1 VRREARE
8 ERERRPLY
16 RVQILEC
23 SFGGIFENKPS
34 QVELFEK
41 RSRCSRA
48 RPRLVTGDPPRA
60 RAMRSPRRAD
70 AADDEAER
78 EAKRL
83 RREEARAERA
93 KVNAEPVGDPSTRV
107 RSNLSETFSG
117 ADEVS
122 ESASA
127 SESESESASESESES
142 ESASESASEEES
154 ESEHRGGG
162 CRGEETRG
170 SGEGVA
176 ACALKDD
183 DKHSFTSPSSAARLQ
198 ELSDKAAET
207 LAEMDAIWRACEQ
220 RLDDAK
226 ERLREQLQRLRDGLR
241 AKLEAALGGL
251 LDEEEKARRLRAKVL
266 RIDALDIA
274 RKPPPAPARASPPPG
289 P

>member
-1 VRREARE
+1 
-8 ERERRPLY
+8 
-16 RVQILEC
+16 
-23 SFGGIFENKPS
+23 
-34 QVELFEK
+34 
-41 RSRCSRA
+41 
-48 RPRLVTGDPPRA
+48 
-60 RAMRSPRRAD
+60 MRSPRRAD

-117 ADEVS
+117 AEEV
-122 ESASA
+122 
-127 SESESESASESESES
+127 SESESES
-142 ESASESASEEES
+142 ESASESASESESASASESESASESASASEEES

-183 DKHSFTSPSSAARLQ
+183 DKRSFTSPSSAARLQ

-226 ERLREQLQRLRDGLR
+226 ERLREQLQRVRDELR

>member
-1 VRREARE
+1 MRREARG

-70 AADDEAER
+70 AADDEAEC
-78 EAKRL
+78 ETKRL

-122 ESASA
+122 ESAS
-127 SESESESASESESES
+127 ESESESASESESES
-142 ESASESASEEES
+142 ESESASEKES

>member
-1 VRREARE
+1 M
-8 ERERRPLY
+8 
-16 RVQILEC
+16 
-23 SFGGIFENKPS
+23 
-34 QVELFEK
+34 
-41 RSRCSRA
+41 
-48 RPRLVTGDPPRA
+48 TGDPPRA
-60 RAMRSPRRAD
+60 RAMRSPRRAE

-122 ESASA
+122 ESE
-127 SESESESASESESES
+127 SESESESASESASASESESESES

-154 ESEHRGGG
+154 EGEHRGGG

-176 ACALKDD
+176 ACALKD
-183 DKHSFTSPSSAARLQ
+183 KHSFTSPSSAARLQ
-198 ELSDKAAET
+198 ELSGKAAET
-207 LAEMDAIWRACEQ
+207 LAEMDAIWRACER

-226 ERLREQLQRLRDGLR
+226 ERLREQLQRVRDGLR

>member
-1 VRREARE
+1 
-8 ERERRPLY
+8 
-16 RVQILEC
+16 
-23 SFGGIFENKPS
+23 
-34 QVELFEK
+34 
-41 RSRCSRA
+41 
-48 RPRLVTGDPPRA
+48 
-60 RAMRSPRRAD
+60 MRSPRRAE

-127 SESESESASESESES
+127 SESESTSESESES
-142 ESASESASEEES
+142 EGESESASASESESEEES

>member
-1 VRREARE
+1 
-8 ERERRPLY
+8 
-16 RVQILEC
+16 
-23 SFGGIFENKPS
+23 
-34 QVELFEK
+34 
-41 RSRCSRA
+41 
-48 RPRLVTGDPPRA
+48 
-60 RAMRSPRRAD
+60 MRSPRRAD

-93 KVNAEPVGDPSTRV
+93 EVNAEPVGDPSTRV

-117 ADEVS
+117 AEEVSESES

-127 SESESESASESESES
+127 SESESASES
-142 ESASESASEEES
+142 ASASEEES

-198 ELSDKAAET
+198 ELSGKAAET

>member
-1 VRREARE
+1 
-8 ERERRPLY
+8 
-16 RVQILEC
+16 
-23 SFGGIFENKPS
+23 
-34 QVELFEK
+34 
-41 RSRCSRA
+41 
-48 RPRLVTGDPPRA
+48 
-60 RAMRSPRRAD
+60 MRSPRRAE

-117 ADEVS
+117 AEEV
-122 ESASA
+122 
-127 SESESESASESESES
+127 SESESES
-142 ESASESASEEES
+142 ESASASESEEES

-198 ELSDKAAET
+198 ELSAKAAET